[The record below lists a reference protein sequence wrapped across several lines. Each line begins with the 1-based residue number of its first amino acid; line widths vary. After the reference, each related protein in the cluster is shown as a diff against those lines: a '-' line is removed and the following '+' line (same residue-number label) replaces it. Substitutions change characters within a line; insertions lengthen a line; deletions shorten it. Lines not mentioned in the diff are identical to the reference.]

1 MTVTAYYTLWAGMFV
16 LTAGLGLIPEPT
28 GFTKICLV
36 ILSIGFFVP
45 PACLLKAAEKRNA
58 RMHMQIV
65 RNLAF
70 TSLVLTI
77 VLVIANFLSL
87 RASVLV
93 GNVLYILLCVVTAPM
108 VCSQYWVLS
117 LFGWACLM
125 LWAHSLLRKK

>member
-1 MTVTAYYTLWAGMFV
+1 MNMTVYYTLWAGMFA
-16 LTAGLGLIPEPT
+16 LTAGLGMIPEPT
-28 GFTKICLV
+28 GFTKFCLV
-36 ILSIGFFVP
+36 VLSIGFFVP
-45 PACLLKAAEKRNA
+45 PACLLKAAEKRND

-70 TSLVLTI
+70 ASLVLTI
-77 VLVIANFLSL
+77 VLVICNFLSL

-93 GNVLYILLCVVTAPM
+93 GNVLYILLCIVTAPM

>member
-1 MTVTAYYTLWAGMFV
+1 MNTTIYYTLWAGMFV
-16 LTAGLGLIPEPT
+16 LTAGLGMIPEPA
-28 GFTKICLV
+28 GFTKFCLV
-36 ILSIGFFVP
+36 VLSIGFFVP
-45 PACLLKAAEKRNA
+45 PACLLKAAGKRND

-77 VLVIANFLSL
+77 LLVIGNFLSL
-87 RASVLV
+87 RASILV

-108 VCSQYWVLS
+108 VCSQYWVVS

>member
-1 MTVTAYYTLWAGMFV
+1 MNITVYYTLWAGMFA

-28 GFTKICLV
+28 GFAKFCLV
-36 ILSIGFFVP
+36 VLSIGFFVP
-45 PACLLKAAEKRNA
+45 PACLLKAAEKRKA
-58 RMHMQIV
+58 RVHMQIV

-70 TSLVLTI
+70 ASLVLTV
-77 VLVIANFLSL
+77 VLVICNFLSL

-93 GNVLYILLCVVTAPM
+93 GNVLYVLLCIVTAPM
-108 VCSQYWVLS
+108 VCSQYWVVS

>member
-1 MTVTAYYTLWAGMFV
+1 MNTTVYYTLWAGMFA
-16 LTAGLGLIPEPT
+16 LTAGLGLIPEPA
-28 GFTKICLV
+28 GFTKFCLV
-36 ILSIGFFVP
+36 VLSIGFFVP
-45 PACLLKAAEKRNA
+45 PACLLKQAEKRNA

-70 TSLVLTI
+70 TSLVLT
-77 VLVIANFLSL
+77 VLLVICNFLSL

-93 GNVLYILLCVVTAPM
+93 GNVLHILLCIVTAPM
-108 VCSQYWVLS
+108 VCSQYWVVS

>member
-1 MTVTAYYTLWAGMFV
+1 MNMTVYYTLWAGMFA

-28 GFTKICLV
+28 GFTKFCLV
-36 ILSIGFFVP
+36 VLSIGFFVP
-45 PACLLKAAEKRNA
+45 PACLLKAAEKRNE

-77 VLVIANFLSL
+77 VLVICNFLSL
-87 RASVLV
+87 RASILV
-93 GNVLYILLCVVTAPM
+93 GNVLYILLCIVTAPM
-108 VCSQYWVLS
+108 VCSQYWVVS